1 MYLAFLQLGQ
11 ALKHPV
17 AASAKPCRAELPT
30 GSSRTDQA
38 ERGTQS
44 SAGSRASAQR
54 GWRNLFSDHKH
65 LQDAQTISLPHWN
78 EQIIF
83 GGFSCPPAP
92 QNSNSSRVWG
102 CWGWGGLRETPAPP
116 SAPLNHLSL
125 GWAEGNWLRGT
136 KKARW
141 LYSQVKMSLRLR
153 ESPFPGEYTWSA
165 LKFALGY
172 KEGNKFFACLQNWH
186 FITLFSICLYQ

>member
-1 MYLAFLQLGQ
+1 MLGGLPDIKNLCGSKGGVEKALPYIILICTFLQLGQ

-17 AASAKPCRAELPT
+17 AASAKPCRAELPR

-102 CWGWGGLRETPAPP
+102 CWG
-116 SAPLNHLSL
+116 
-125 GWAEGNWLRGT
+125 
-136 KKARW
+136 
-141 LYSQVKMSLRLR
+141 
-153 ESPFPGEYTWSA
+153 
-165 LKFALGY
+165 
-172 KEGNKFFACLQNWH
+172 
-186 FITLFSICLYQ
+186 